1 MILERNLLGIED
13 PSPTKSTRLG
23 LPCPRPRKGQILRLA
38 ANTFMNPIF
47 TFGWRKRLGGYL
59 SWFPAGTLGTRE
71 EDTHIKAKQNASVRA
86 SCRVIDRMSA
96 GRGGPYHLF
105 DQPGLSSWGSE
116 LQLFRPMSSSIYEA
130 LSRCLIH
137 VLPMDEQ
144 NSPGFPLCLCSHHG
158 PPPQSKGP
166 MGPQKSSCPTA
177 FCYR

>member
-1 MILERNLLGIED
+1 MFPFPNFIT
-13 PSPTKSTRLG
+13 PSPCFHLIFYHQLLANFCFSRRLSFSRKYNFLMIIPHLRHAFIEYAYLYFLFFFCLNFKGNVYFLSTLLSKPNRISRYE
-23 LPCPRPRKGQILRLA
+23 PLA
-38 ANTFMNPIF
+38 
-47 TFGWRKRLGGYL
+47 G
-59 SWFPAGTLGTRE
+59 
-71 EDTHIKAKQNASVRA
+71 EDQ
-86 SCRVIDRMSA
+86 
-96 GRGGPYHLF
+96 YHPF

-116 LQLFRPMSSSIYEA
+116 LQLFMLISSSIYEA